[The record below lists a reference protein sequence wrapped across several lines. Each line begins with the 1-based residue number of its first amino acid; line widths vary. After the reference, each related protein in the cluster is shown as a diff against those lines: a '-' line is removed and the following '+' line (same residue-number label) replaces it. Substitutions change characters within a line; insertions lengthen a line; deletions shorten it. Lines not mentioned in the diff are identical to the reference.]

1 MKKILIATAVIS
13 ALVSSQ
19 AFAEDAKLVGAY
31 AGAEL
36 GYTKV
41 ESDAQATANALV
53 NAVGGSVIVTQD
65 SGVAIGRLF
74 AGYNINENFAVEL
87 GYLQTS
93 DVNLKAAGVA
103 GNSVAYTGNANLSVS
118 GVDYAV
124 LIRPSVSTGLN
135 GLFAKIGGHYLE
147 ASVDGTLTGT
157 STASF
162 SSSVKGSG
170 FLVGFGYQAAVADNV
185 DVRATY
191 TYYDSVA
198 GGNGYANVVSV
209 GLLGKF

>member
-19 AFAEDAKLVGAY
+19 AFAEDSKLIGAY

-36 GYTKV
+36 GYSRV
-41 ESDAQATANALV
+41 ENEAQTTANTLV
-53 NAVGGSVIVTQD
+53 NALGGSVIVTQD
-65 SGVAIGRLF
+65 TGVAIGRLF
-74 AGYNINENFAVEL
+74 AGYNINENVAVEL
-87 GYLQTS
+87 GYMQTG
-93 DVNLKAAGVA
+93 DVTQHAAGIA
-103 GNSVAYTGNANLSVS
+103 RNSVAYTGSMNVSVS

-124 LIRPSVSTGLN
+124 LVRPSVASGWN
-135 GLFAKIGGHYLE
+135 GLFAKFGGHYLE
-147 ASVDGTLTGT
+147 ESGDVTLTGT
-157 STASF
+157 STVSV
-162 SSSVKGSG
+162 SQSVKGSG
-170 FLVGFGYQAAVADNV
+170 FLVGFGYQAPVADRI
-185 DVRATY
+185 DFRATY

>member
-36 GYTKV
+36 GYTRV
-41 ESDAQATANALV
+41 QNDAQATANALV

-65 SGVAIGRLF
+65 TGVVIGRLF
-74 AGYNINENFAVEL
+74 AGYNINENIALEL
-87 GYLQTS
+87 GYLQTG
-93 DVNLKAAGVA
+93 DVTQRAAGVA
-103 GNSVAYTGNANLSVS
+103 RNSVAYTGSANVSVS

-124 LIRPSVSTGLN
+124 LVRPSVASGLN

-147 ASVDGTLTGT
+147 ASQDATLTGT
-157 STASF
+157 STVSVN
-162 SSSVKGSG
+162 SSVKGSG